1 MSEAIR
7 APERKY
13 TYHDYRGWP
22 EEERWELIDGIA
34 YDMSPAP
41 SRKHQGLSR
50 EIGKPIVDHL
60 SGKPCQVYF
69 APFDVRL
76 PRFTDEP
83 DDAVETVVQ
92 PDIVVVCDTT
102 KLDDR
107 GARGAPDWIIEIL
120 SPSTAVKD
128 LKIKQELYERHG
140 VRELW
145 FVHPT
150 DRTVM
155 VFVLGTDG
163 AFSKPRFH
171 GPEEKVR
178 SAVLTDLEIDL
189 KAVFEAAE
197 I

>member
-1 MSEAIR
+1 M
-7 APERKY
+7 
-13 TYHDYRGWP
+13 
-22 EEERWELIDGIA
+22 IDGVA

-60 SGKPCQVYF
+60 PGKQCQVYF

-76 PRFTDEP
+76 PRFRDEP
-83 DDAVETVVQ
+83 DDDVETVVQ
-92 PDIVVVCDTT
+92 PDIVVVCNRS

-107 GARGAPDWIIEIL
+107 GCRGAPDWIIEIL
-120 SPSTAVKD
+120 SPSTAAKD

-150 DRTVM
+150 DRTMM
-155 VFVLGTDG
+155 VFVLGAENTYG
-163 AFSKPRFH
+163 KPRFY
-171 GPEEKVR
+171 GPEDTAR
-178 SAVLTDLEIDL
+178 SMVLPDLEIDL
-189 KAVFEAAE
+189 KIVFAAVEA
-197 I
+197 